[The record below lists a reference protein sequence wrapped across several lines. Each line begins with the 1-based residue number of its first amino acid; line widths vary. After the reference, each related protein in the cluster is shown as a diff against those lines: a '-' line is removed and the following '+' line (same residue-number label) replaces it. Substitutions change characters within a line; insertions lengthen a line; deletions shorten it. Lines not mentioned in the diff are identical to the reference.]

1 MFHPGSPVHDAES
14 LLVSARFR
22 SDPSAPPCCMPR
34 LCTCHARTVPS
45 HQMDDSYTNWSDDD
59 DDADQRVE
67 AEDEREI
74 ERTAEGFKEHGSH
87 DDAEE
92 EEEEESLVGST
103 VEGFEE
109 GSGSDVVDGGEE
121 VSSGEV
127 EEDSRD
133 EDGAPDDGIG
143 SYEPD
148 GSVLTFQARLIGG
161 DSAATNVGPAC
172 EHCDAS
178 GVSFEVLSFD
188 EFVEF
193 LSDEVF
199 RSMCIFRKDWSLSTP
214 VFNPPL
220 QLRGEHSWRRALAA
234 WSLNAAGHG
243 LIHIDLTRAA
253 ASPDVDDFASIQH
266 GSDSRHS
273 NAESAK
279 AAQRLN
285 NLLALHDECA
295 DRVVPEVRTARRR

>member
-1 MFHPGSPVHDAES
+1 MNH
-14 LLVSARFR
+14 
-22 SDPSAPPCCMPR
+22 
-34 LCTCHARTVPS
+34 
-45 HQMDDSYTNWSDDD
+45 SYTNFSDDD
-59 DDADQRVE
+59 GDADQRVE
-67 AEDEREI
+67 AEDAREI
-74 ERTAEGFKEHGSH
+74 ERTDEGFNEHVAH
-87 DDAEE
+87 DEAEEE

-109 GSGSDVVDGGEE
+109 GCGSDVADGGDE

-127 EEDSRD
+127 EEDGRDD

-143 SYEPD
+143 LYEPD

-172 EHCDAS
+172 EHCDAP
-178 GVSFEVLSFD
+178 GVSFEVLSFV

-193 LSDEVF
+193 LEAEVL
-199 RSMCIFRKDWSLSTP
+199 RSMCIFRKDWGLSTP
-214 VFNPPL
+214 VFTPPL